1 MMNGYPAEAVPK
13 LFERLQLNYYKAW
26 SQAYSDIEL
35 MRGMGYTEKEIENTL
50 LNRGSFSKKDVKS
63 LMKGVFVSTNV
74 PKFDEGT
81 FEVIVNEFNR
91 KNNTG
96 FSVADF
102 LNKKQLKFI
111 EKEWNKLPLGL
122 SEKDRIEGFKL
133 PKDLRILYYQK
144 KLKEQIEK
152 KQLELE
158 EDIERKQKD
167 IERKQEQKEKRIDR
181 DIKLPYF
188 GKTSS
193 LVKPNIPIETTDVSE
208 EVVKTS
214 SLPSNINQDTGL
226 TTTEEAL
233 LSNTEKALRR
243 KQRNVTV

>member
-1 MMNGYPAEAVPK
+1 MI
-13 LFERLQLNYYKAW
+13 L
-26 SQAYSDIEL
+26 IE
-35 MRGMGYTEKEIENTL
+35 
-50 LNRGSFSKKDVKS
+50 
-63 LMKGVFVSTNV
+63 
-74 PKFDEGT
+74 
-81 FEVIVNEFNR
+81 

-111 EKEWNKLPLGL
+111 VNEWNKLPLGL

-133 PKDLRILYYQK
+133 PKELRILYYQK

-158 EDIERKQKD
+158 EDVERKQEEILK
-167 IERKQEQKEKRIDR
+167 KQEQKEKRLER

-214 SLPSNINQDTGL
+214 SLPSNINEDTGL
-226 TTTEEAL
+226 TSTEEAL
-233 LSNTEKALRR
+233 LSPSEKALRR